1 MASGLFTLKQQAQAL
16 RQKAW
21 TGAQKTNYVEYLV
34 VAGGGSTGAY
44 GGGGAGGLLQG
55 ITLVPNNQSI
65 SVTVG
70 AGAYNANG
78 SNSVFGSIIAIG
90 GGAGA
95 GGGGSGGS
103 GGGIHNGGLGGQG
116 VAGQG
121 NKAGDSPIVYANYYI
136 GSGGGGAGAPSVKV
150 INTPTSGGVGI
161 ASAISGTVTTYA
173 GGGSGGQAYYGD
185 VILAGTAGGGAANGN
200 STNNYIGQNGTA
212 NTGGGAGGT
221 SYSPGTNAGTPTGGS
236 GIVIIRY
243 PDIFSDAVSVTG
255 GTKTTANGYT
265 LYTFL
270 TSGSITL

>member
-16 RQKAW
+16 RQKGW
-21 TGAQKTNYVEYLV
+21 TGVQKTNYVEYLV
-34 VAGGGSTGAY
+34 VAGGGSTGSY

-55 ITLVPNNQSI
+55 ITAVPNNQSI

-90 GGAGA
+90 GGGNNASDGA
-95 GGGGSGGS
+95 GGSGR
-103 GGGIHNGGLGGQG
+103 GIHNGGQGGQG
-116 VAGQG
+116 VVGQG
-121 NKAGDSPIVYANYYI
+121 NNAGDSPIVYANYYI
-136 GSGGGGAGAPSVKV
+136 GSGGGGAGAASVKV
-150 INTPTSGGVGI
+150 INNPTPGGVGI

-173 GGGSGGQAYYGD
+173 GGGGGGQAYYSD
-185 VILAGTAGGGAANGN
+185 YILVGVAGGGAANGN
-200 STNNYIGQNGTA
+200 STNNYIGQNGSA

-221 SYSPGTNAGTPTGGS
+221 SYSPGSNAGTPTGGS

-243 PDIFSDAVSVTG
+243 PSVFSDATSVTG

-265 LYTFL
+265 IYTFL
-270 TSGSITL
+270 TSGSIIL